1 MAGSV
6 CSVSGCD
13 NPSYVRTLCNRHYK
27 RWRRHGDPLG
37 GGTALGEPLQ
47 FFNNAMAN
55 AKPGECMIWPYAENG
70 VGYGMLTIG
79 GRFKLAHRAACE
91 HRHGPPPSAKHEA
104 AHSCGNGHKGCFSPF
119 HVEWKTH
126 AENNR
131 DKIKHG
137 TSLRGEQ
144 HNMAKLTDGDVI
156 EIRRLRANG
165 WKQEELAQKFGIKQ
179 PTISNIL
186 SGRSWG
192 WLTAMENGQ

>member
-1 MAGSV
+1 MSGPV
-6 CSVSGCD
+6 CSIPGCG
-13 NPSYVRTLCNRHYK
+13 NASYLRTWCNRHYK
-27 RWRRHGDPLG
+27 RWRRHGDPQG
-37 GGTALGEPLQ
+37 GGTAMGEPLR
-47 FFNNAMAN
+47 FFNEAMAG
-55 AKPGECMIWPYAENG
+55 AKPGDCMIWPYAENG

-91 HRHGPPPSAKHEA
+91 HMNGPPPTTKHEA

-137 TSLRGEQ
+137 TSLRGSK
-144 HNMAKLTDGDVI
+144 HNMAKLTDEDVA
-156 EIRRLRANG
+156 EIRRLRASG
-165 WKQEELAQKFGIKQ
+165 WKQEQLAQKFGIKQ
-179 PTISNIL
+179 PTVSNIL

-192 WLTAMENGQ
+192 WLTVMENGQ